1 MLIAIDYDET
11 YTLDEDFWNSFINLA
26 THKHHEVLCVTCR
39 YPHEGNPVKKSIGK
53 YCDIYFTS
61 RKAKKDYLRKLGI
74 FPDVW
79 IDDAPHWILKDAK
92 GE

>member
-11 YTLDEDFWNSFINLA
+11 YTLDEYFWDTFINFA
-26 THKHHEVLCVTCR
+26 IGRNHEVICVTCR
-39 YPHEGNPVKKSIGK
+39 YEHEGNPVKKSIGK
-53 YCDIYFTS
+53 HVPIYFTG
-61 RKAKKDYLRKLGI
+61 RKAKKPYLKAKGI

-92 GE
+92 